1 MEESVASHTPRWSDW
16 PRWIKQAVPLFVQVL
31 PAFVAL
37 TLLAAFTT
45 VSILLILGKAAF
57 HLASLCSPLIFLVL
71 ALALRRAGMLG
82 DRPVLRTAVG
92 TGSPW
97 RNFFRVAAPLALV
110 IGIALNALAVLAM
123 LGSDIGAWKRGAL
136 PLTTLPLDLFS
147 AEKRPLLVMLYTTAV
162 EQQLSLMPLFV
173 IMGGRLEPYLVAAVM
188 AGRETW
194 SSAGRSGAAQQIAEA
209 RARPDAAADAVR
221 SDPAGDSESA
231 GCHQQ
236 LAWCR
241 AATGKHR
248 WLAVLLLPDRR
259 SRAGHHRPTPA
270 IAPFCARKKP
280 GHEPGFCCSAF
291 AEQCWSLMRQSPGPC
306 SAGWRRVRPFRQEIL
321 IGCSEPSH
329 HLCNCSC
336 FVGKDH
342 PGHRLLAPPSHSERF
357 FRYATGP
364 LQK

>member
-1 MEESVASHTPRWSDW
+1 MEAATMEESVASHTPRWSDW

-110 IGIALNALAVLAM
+110 IGIALNALAILAM

-194 SSAGRSGAAQQIAEA
+194 SSARAVQAQLSKSQKLVLGPMRLLTLCGVTLQATAGAL
-209 RARPDAAADAVR
+209 DAT
-221 SDPAGDSESA
+221 SN
-231 GCHQQ
+231 
-236 LAWCR
+236 
-241 AATGKHR
+241 
-248 WLAVLLLPDRR
+248 WLGVVLLLV
-259 SRAGHHRPTPA
+259 SIGGWLFYCCL
-270 IAPFCARKKP
+270 IAVAARDITDP
-280 GHEPGFCCSAF
+280 
-291 AEQCWSLMRQSPGPC
+291 
-306 SAGWRRVRPFRQEIL
+306 
-321 IGCSEPSH
+321 
-329 HLCNCSC
+329 
-336 FVGKDH
+336 H
-342 PGHRLLAPPSHSERF
+342 PR
-357 FRYATGP
+357 
-364 LQK
+364 

>member
-16 PRWIKQAVPLFVQVL
+16 PRWIKQAVPLFMQVL
-31 PAFVAL
+31 PAFIAL

-194 SSAGRSGAAQQIAEA
+194 SSARAVQAQLHKSQKLVLGPMRLLTLCGVTLQATA
-209 RARPDAAADAVR
+209 RALDATSNWIGVA
-221 SDPAGDSESA
+221 
-231 GCHQQ
+231 
-236 LAWCR
+236 
-241 AATGKHR
+241 
-248 WLAVLLLPDRR
+248 LLLV
-259 SRAGHHRPTPA
+259 SIGGWLFYCCL
-270 IAPFCARKKP
+270 IAVAARDITDP
-280 GHEPGFCCSAF
+280 HT
-291 AEQCWSLMRQSPGPC
+291 R
-306 SAGWRRVRPFRQEIL
+306 
-321 IGCSEPSH
+321 
-329 HLCNCSC
+329 
-336 FVGKDH
+336 
-342 PGHRLLAPPSHSERF
+342 
-357 FRYATGP
+357 
-364 LQK
+364 